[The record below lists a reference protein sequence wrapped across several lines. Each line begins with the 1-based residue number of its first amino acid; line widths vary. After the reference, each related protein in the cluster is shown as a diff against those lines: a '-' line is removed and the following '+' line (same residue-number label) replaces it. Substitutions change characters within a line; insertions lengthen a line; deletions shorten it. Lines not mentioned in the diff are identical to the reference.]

1 MGWLSSA
8 AVKVTAGRPDVTPN
22 TNGLPGIPLLRQIA
36 GALLTVGLV
45 AAVAGIAISAMV
57 WAIGS
62 HSGNPHL
69 ASRGK
74 AGVVAAAAAGIL
86 IGGADAIVGFFSDAG
101 SRI

>member
-8 AVKVTAGRPDVTPN
+8 AVKVTAGRPGVTPN

-74 AGVVAAAAAGIL
+74 AGVVASAAAGIL

-101 SRI
+101 GRI